1 MELIYTRVENARES
15 DKIKDKNFTFNIFFN
30 ASNAIPC

>member
-15 DKIKDKNFTFNIFFN
+15 DEIRDKNFTFKLFFN
-30 ASNAIPC
+30 ANNAIPC